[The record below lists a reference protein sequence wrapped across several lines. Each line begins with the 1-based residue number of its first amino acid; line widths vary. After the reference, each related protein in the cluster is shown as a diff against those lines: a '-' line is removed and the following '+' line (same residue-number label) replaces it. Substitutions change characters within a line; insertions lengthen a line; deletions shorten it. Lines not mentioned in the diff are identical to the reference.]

1 MKHSTK
7 CHPRL
12 VPPPTGATAAAQSAL
27 EIIQQLKQKC
37 REDEAAALDQVEDS
51 LTYLTDYLSLDQ
63 VEDSLTYLTDYLSLD
78 RGSKPWTIA
87 LSFGLT
93 AKEAHVF
100 DLLYKRGD
108 HGTSREALYAA
119 LYGNDA
125 SGGPKEKIL
134 DVLVSHLRR
143 KLHDA
148 AVPYFI
154 ETIWGRGY
162 RMIADPDNEMARKFL
177 AKPKGGRW
185 PSQTTKARAERFKKD
200 KAA

>member
-37 REDEAAALDQVEDS
+37 REDEAAA
-51 LTYLTDYLSLDQ
+51 LDQ